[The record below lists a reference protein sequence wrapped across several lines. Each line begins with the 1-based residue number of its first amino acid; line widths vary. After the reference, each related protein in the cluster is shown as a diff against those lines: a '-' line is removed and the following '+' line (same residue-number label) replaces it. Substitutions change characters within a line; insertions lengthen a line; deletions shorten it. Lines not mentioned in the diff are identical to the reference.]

1 MSAQPSSIPKMSQPD
16 VSQPAASQPAIAPTP
31 RFFKMEALLPTQGRE
46 DIPMAKA
53 GGMSVVLKT
62 YAKAGE
68 NELHAHLNEDHTFII
83 LQGEAEFYGPNGE
96 KRRAGKN
103 EGVLIPRGTF
113 YWFVACGDEPL
124 VMARVGAAIEPGVDT
139 TMRVNIKGDFMDPM
153 SAENKEVPLVLS
165 KDDWFR

>member
-1 MSAQPSSIPKMSQPD
+1 MSAQPSSITKMSQPE
-16 VSQPAASQPAIAPTP
+16 VAPTP

-53 GGMSVVLKT
+53 GGMAVVLKT

-113 YWFVACGDEPL
+113 YWFISCGDEPL
-124 VMARVGAAIEPGVDT
+124 VMARVGSAIEPGVDT
-139 TMRVNIKGDFMDPM
+139 TMRVNSKGEYMDPF
-153 SAENKEVPLVLS
+153 STENKQVELIHS
-165 KDDWFR
+165 KDSWFR